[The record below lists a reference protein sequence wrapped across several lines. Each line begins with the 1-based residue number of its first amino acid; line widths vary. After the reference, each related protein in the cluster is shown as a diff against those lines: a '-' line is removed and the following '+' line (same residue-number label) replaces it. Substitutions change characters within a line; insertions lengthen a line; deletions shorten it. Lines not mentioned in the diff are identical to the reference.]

1 MRARSDLRSGA
12 GGEGSDLVRWS
23 GIEGAGRGRSTTDG
37 KTRNIAL
44 AVAMSVHTKRD
55 EANRSTWARPN
66 GSPVLPKPAKM

>member
-44 AVAMSVHTKRD
+44 AVAMSVHTK
-55 EANRSTWARPN
+55 
-66 GSPVLPKPAKM
+66 